1 MRILYNVS
9 SEMFLIIIKTVQ
21 AILMVYRS
29 AFFTDH
35 LYVLATAA
43 VSATQRQS
51 CAPPAVNEE
60 SSNTIPEIDKSSP
73 TRRLTPITSK
83 LDESRSKLLAMLS
96 QLDKYKCGK
105 VGPVIIR

>member
-1 MRILYNVS
+1 
-9 SEMFLIIIKTVQ
+9 MFYI
-21 AILMVYRS
+21 
-29 AFFTDH
+29 
-35 LYVLATAA
+35 ATAA

-60 SSNTIPEIDKSSP
+60 SGNTVPEIDKSSP
-73 TRRLTPITSK
+73 TRRLSPITSK

-105 VGPVIIR
+105 VGRVSFDSLAHISQGVLHCTYIKI